1 MKLQFVFGPRH
12 RYQAEETG
20 LHMYCHYRLT
30 PSFPVEKSGFSNP
43 KIRDSL
49 IAFSPNM
56 IYNNGVK
63 DLELGADD
71 CLARPFGLSE
81 LLSRLR
87 YCLRRCLSW
96 EFAGSRIKMKHWYAL
111 YTKPQMEQ
119 RVSAVLQAKGME
131 TYLPTIPVY
140 KGRRRT
146 EKSQTFFSC
155 YLFARMD
162 LGTVGYSS
170 VAWTPGLR
178 RIVSFGGQ
186 PAAVRDEVIE
196 TLRRRLERMEV
207 SGYSVGQ
214 AFKSG
219 DRVLIKSGPLRDL
232 EAVFDKSLS
241 SSDRAKI
248 LVDILGRLTA
258 CEIELDRLEKVTRKR
273 SGYLAD

>member
-1 MKLQFVFGPRH
+1 M
-12 RYQAEETG
+12 
-20 LHMYCHYRLT
+20 
-30 PSFPVEKSGFSNP
+30 
-43 KIRDSL
+43 
-49 IAFSPNM
+49 
-56 IYNNGVK
+56 
-63 DLELGADD
+63 
-71 CLARPFGLSE
+71 
-81 LLSRLR
+81 
-87 YCLRRCLSW
+87 
-96 EFAGSRIKMKHWYAL
+96 KMKHWYAL

-140 KGRRRT
+140 KGRRQTR
-146 EKSQTFFSC
+146 KSRAFFSC

-162 LGTVGYSS
+162 LGAVGYSS

-196 TLRRRLERMEV
+196 TLRRRLERVKV

-248 LVDILGRLTA
+248 LVDMLGRLTA